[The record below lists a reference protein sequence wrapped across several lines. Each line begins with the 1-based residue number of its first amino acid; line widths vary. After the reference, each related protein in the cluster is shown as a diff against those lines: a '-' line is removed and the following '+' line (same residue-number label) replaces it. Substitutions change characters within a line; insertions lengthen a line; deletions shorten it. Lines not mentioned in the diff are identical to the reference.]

1 MLVLLLM
8 LGEEYKIEQS
18 SKRQSVASSSV
29 KVGYSFPAQF
39 SYNFAGATFN
49 FDGGNKLSFS
59 SVVDRYD
66 ESSSETVVNS
76 ELVS

>member
-1 MLVLLLM
+1 MAS
-8 LGEEYKIEQS
+8 I
-18 SKRQSVASSSV
+18 SVE
-29 KVGYSFPAQF
+29 VGSSFPAQY

-49 FDGGNKLSFS
+49 FDGGSKLSFS

-66 ESSSETVVNS
+66 DSSSETVVNS